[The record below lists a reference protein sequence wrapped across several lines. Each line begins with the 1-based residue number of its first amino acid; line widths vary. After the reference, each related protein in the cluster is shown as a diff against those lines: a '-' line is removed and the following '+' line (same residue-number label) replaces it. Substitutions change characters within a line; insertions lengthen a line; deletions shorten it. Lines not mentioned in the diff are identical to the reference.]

1 MTDPIR
7 TDPIRLREFLPYQ
20 LSVAS
25 NAVSQLI
32 AREYEARFGLSIA
45 EWRLIAVL
53 GQGKALTQTALVA
66 ATRMDKVTV
75 SRATKTLVTRGLLRR
90 EPSATDGRSHHV
102 RLSKIG
108 RELYAD
114 VVPAAL
120 RIERDILAELPA
132 DQHAL
137 LSKLL
142 ADITAVA
149 DRLQDRL

>member
-7 TDPIRLREFLPYQ
+7 LAEFLPYQ

-32 AREYEARFGLSIA
+32 AREYQARFGISIS

-53 GQGKALTQTALVA
+53 GQGAAMTQTALVA

-75 SRATKTLVTRGLLRR
+75 SRATKSLVARGLLNRA
-90 EPSATDGRSHHV
+90 PSETDGRSHHLQ
-102 RLSKIG
+102 LSDDGK
-108 RELYAD
+108 RLYAD

-120 RIERDILAELPA
+120 RIERAILAELPPQ
-132 DQHAL
+132 QHEQ
-137 LSKLL
+137 LSQLL
-142 ADITAVA
+142 ADITQVA
-149 DRLQDRL
+149 DRLHERL

>member
-7 TDPIRLREFLPYQ
+7 LAEFLPYQ

-45 EWRLIAVL
+45 EWRLMAVL
-53 GQGKALTQTALVA
+53 GQGAAMTQTALVA

-75 SRATKTLVTRGLLRR
+75 SRATKTLVIRGLLCR
-90 EPSATDGRSHHV
+90 EPSATDGRSHHL
-102 RLSKIG
+102 RLSNVG
-108 RELYAD
+108 AQLYAD

-120 RIERDILAELPA
+120 RIERAILAELPA
-132 DQHAL
+132 DQHAQ
-137 LSKLL
+137 LSRLL

>member
-7 TDPIRLREFLPYQ
+7 LAEFLPYQ

-45 EWRLIAVL
+45 EWRLMAVL
-53 GQGKALTQTALVA
+53 GQGAAMTQTTLVA

-75 SRATKTLVTRGLLRR
+75 SRATKTLVIRGLLCR
-90 EPSATDGRSHHV
+90 EPSATDGRSHHL
-102 RLSKIG
+102 RLSNVG
-108 RELYAD
+108 AQLYAD

-120 RIERDILAELPA
+120 RIERAILAELPA
-132 DQHAL
+132 DQHAQ
-137 LSKLL
+137 LSRLL